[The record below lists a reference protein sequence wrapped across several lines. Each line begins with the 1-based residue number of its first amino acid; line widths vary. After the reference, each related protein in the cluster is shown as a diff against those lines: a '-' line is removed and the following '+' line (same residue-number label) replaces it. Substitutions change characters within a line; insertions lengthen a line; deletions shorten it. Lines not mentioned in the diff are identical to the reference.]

1 MGAMRMSAL
10 LGLLTLLIT
19 ATANAHAPCSLA
31 TLNGRYVIT
40 SRSDL
45 TTPVAVALV
54 GLVDFDGHGHVRSV
68 ATLSQGGVT
77 VANRTLIGT
86 YTVNANCAF
95 TQTVSDPAGALEHAA
110 GVIADEGEHLLLIGT
125 EPNAYATG
133 DALRLERT
141 TCESLPAATY
151 AARGLMLFSPNGP
164 ETHVSTVSADAA
176 GNLLITDSTTN
187 LGAAVSSGG
196 SGTAQLVVHP
206 DCSVNMATT
215 DGSSHYVG
223 VVRITDGHIG
233 LYLVGTDPGIT
244 VFYTALGTPRETP

>member
-1 MGAMRMSAL
+1 MRISAL
-10 LGLLTLLIT
+10 LGMLTLLSA
-19 ATANAHAPCSLA
+19 ATANAHAPCSQA

-54 GLVDFDGHGHVRSV
+54 GLVDFDGQGHVRSV
-68 ATLSQGGVT
+68 ATMSQGGVT
-77 VANRTLIGT
+77 AANRTLIGT

-95 TQTVSDPAGALEHAA
+95 TQTASDPSGAIEHAA

-206 DCSVNMATT
+206 DCSVSMATT

-223 VVRITDGHIG
+223 VARVTDGHIG

>member
-1 MGAMRMSAL
+1 MRIRAL
-10 LGLLTLLIT
+10 VGLLTLLIGET
-19 ATANAHAPCSLA
+19 AHAHAPCSQA

-45 TTPVAVALV
+45 TSPVAVALV

-68 ATLSQGGVT
+68 ATMSQDGVT

-86 YTVNANCAF
+86 YTVNENCAF
-95 TQTVSDPAGALEHAA
+95 TQTASDPTGAVEHAA

-187 LGAAVSSGG
+187 LGATVSTGG
-196 SGTAQLVVHP
+196 SGTALLRLRP
-206 DCSVNMATT
+206 DCSVTMATT

-223 VVRITDGHIG
+223 VARIADGHIG

-244 VFYTALGTPRETP
+244 VFYTALGTPRDSPE

>member
-1 MGAMRMSAL
+1 
-10 LGLLTLLIT
+10 LLIA
-19 ATANAHAPCSLA
+19 ATAHANMPCSEA

-40 SRSDL
+40 ARSDL
-45 TTPVAVALV
+45 TSPVAVALV

-68 ATLSQGGVT
+68 ATRSQGGVT
-77 VANRTLIGT
+77 VSNYTLTGT

-95 TQTVSDPAGALEHAA
+95 TQSASNPSGSVEHAA
-110 GVIADEGEHLLLIGT
+110 GVIADEGEHLLFIGT

-141 TCESLPAATY
+141 TCEGLPAATY

-196 SGTAQLVVHP
+196 SGTARLLVHP
-206 DCSVNMATT
+206 DCSVAMVTT
-215 DGSSHYVG
+215 DSGSHYVG
-223 VVRITDGHIG
+223 VARITDGHIG

-244 VFYTALGTPRETP
+244 VFYTALGTPRDQPE

>member
-1 MGAMRMSAL
+1 MSAL

-244 VFYTALGTPRETP
+244 VFYTALGTPREPSE

>member
-1 MGAMRMSAL
+1 MKISAL
-10 LGLLTLLIT
+10 LGLLALLIA
-19 ATANAHAPCSLA
+19 ATANAATPCSLA
-31 TLNGRYVIT
+31 TLNGRYVMT
-40 SRSDL
+40 LRSDL
-45 TTPVAVALV
+45 TSPVAVALV
-54 GLVDFDGHGHVRSV
+54 GVVDFDGHGHVRSV
-68 ATLSQGGVT
+68 GTLSQAGVT
-77 VANRTLIGT
+77 TFNYTLLGS

-95 TQTVSDPAGALEHAA
+95 TQTAVNPSGAIEHAA

-133 DALRLERT
+133 DATRLERT
-141 TCESLPAATY
+141 TCEGLPAASY

-196 SGTAQLVVHP
+196 SGTAQLFVHP
-206 DCSVNMATT
+206 DCSIAMAT
-215 DGSSHYVG
+215 DGGSHYVG
-223 VVRITDGHIG
+223 VARVTDRHIG

-244 VFYTALGTPRETP
+244 VFYTALGTARAPPE

>member
-1 MGAMRMSAL
+1 MKTAAL
-10 LGLLTLLIT
+10 LGLFALLSA
-19 ATANAHAPCSLA
+19 ATAHANMPCSQA

-45 TTPVAVALV
+45 TSPVAVALV
-54 GLVDFDGHGHVRSV
+54 GLVDFDGHGNVRSM
-68 ATLSQGGVT
+68 ATMSQGGVT
-77 VANRTLIGT
+77 VANYTLIGT

-95 TQTVSDPAGALEHAA
+95 TQTARNPSGSVEHAA

-141 TCESLPAATY
+141 TCEALPAATY

-187 LGAAVSSGG
+187 LGSAVSTGG

-206 DCSVNMATT
+206 DCSVAMATS

-223 VVRITDGHIG
+223 VARIADGHIG

-244 VFYTALGTPRETP
+244 VFYTALGTPRDQPE

>member
-1 MGAMRMSAL
+1 MKTSAL
-10 LGLLTLLIT
+10 LGLLALLIA
-19 ATANAHAPCSLA
+19 ATGHANTSCSQA

-45 TTPVAVALV
+45 TSPVAVALV
-54 GLVDFDGHGHVRSV
+54 GLVDFDGQGHVRSV
-68 ATLSQGGVT
+68 ATMSQGGVT
-77 VANRTLIGT
+77 VSNYTLIGT
-86 YTVNANCAF
+86 YAVTANCAF
-95 TQTVSDPAGALEHAA
+95 TQTATNPSGGIEHAA

-125 EPNAYATG
+125 EPKTYATG

-141 TCESLPAATY
+141 TCEALPAATY

-187 LGAAVSSGG
+187 LGSAVSTGG
-196 SGTAQLVVHP
+196 SGTAQLLLHP
-206 DCSVNMATT
+206 DCSVAMATT

-223 VVRITDGHIG
+223 VARITDRHIG

-244 VFYTALGTPRETP
+244 VFYTALGTAREPVE

>member
-1 MGAMRMSAL
+1 MKISAL
-10 LGLLTLLIT
+10 LGLLALLIAGT
-19 ATANAHAPCSLA
+19 ASAGTPCSQA
-31 TLNGRYVIT
+31 TLNGRYVLT

-45 TTPVAVALV
+45 TSPVAVALV

-68 ATLSQGGVT
+68 ATISQGGVT
-77 VANRTLIGT
+77 FPNYTLIGT

-95 TQTVSDPAGALEHAA
+95 TQTASNAAGGLEHVA

-125 EPNAYATG
+125 EPNTYATG

-141 TCESLPAATY
+141 TCEALPAATY
-151 AARGLMLFSPNGP
+151 AARGLMLQSPNGP
-164 ETHVSTVSADAA
+164 ETHVSTVRADAA

-187 LGAAVSSGG
+187 LGAAVSTGG
-196 SGTAQLVVHP
+196 SGTAQLSLHP

-223 VVRITDGHIG
+223 VARIADGHIG

-244 VFYTALGTPRETP
+244 VFYTALGTPRDPPE

>member
-1 MGAMRMSAL
+1 MRTRAL
-10 LGLLTLLIT
+10 FGLLLLLLA
-19 ATANAHAPCSLA
+19 ATAHARAPCSQA
-31 TLNGRYVIT
+31 TLNGRYVLT

-68 ATLSQGGVT
+68 ATMSQGGVT
-77 VANRTLIGT
+77 LANRTLIGT

-95 TQTVSDPAGALEHAA
+95 TQAASDPSGAIEHVA

-141 TCESLPAATY
+141 TCDALPAATY

-164 ETHVSTVSADAA
+164 ETHVSTVSADAT

-187 LGAAVSSGG
+187 LGPAVSTGG
-196 SGTAQLVVHP
+196 SGTARLVVHP
-206 DCSVNMATT
+206 DCSLTMATT

-223 VVRITDGHIG
+223 VARVTDGHIG

-244 VFYTALGTPRETP
+244 VFYTALGTPREAP